1 MGIGIRGRS
10 FTFGRIAGILLAFAL
25 SLSAQVDVLVP
36 GGGPFWTLAQN
47 AAWAAGGRGGLHN
60 YYILTPRQP
69 SAGVCVSV
77 YNSDTVNHQL
87 YIVAYGSHNPSV
99 YSWTS
104 SPNEWSPLGSG
115 LNNTDA
121 YRADASG
128 APVVMA
134 NTTRRWWFPTNGA
147 SRIAIHPFSSS
158 PSGGTANVYATASD
172 LPCIHIQTDYLS
184 WNSATA
190 GAVTLTLPS
199 NQGTQTLIDGITAWC
214 TAGSSRVTAAHGALT
229 LWQTAPA
236 EVGTSTFSVAWTR
249 GLPAYYY
256 PDQDVTVTLDS
267 CGTGNTGYLFVS
279 YHLDWR

>member
-25 SLSAQVDVLVP
+25 SLTAQVDVLVP

-47 AAWAAGGRGGLHN
+47 AAWATAGRGGLHN

-77 YNSDTVNHQL
+77 YNRDTATHQL
-87 YIVAYGSHNPSV
+87 YVVAYGSNNPSV

-104 SPNEWSPLGSG
+104 SPNEWSTLGAG
-115 LNNTDA
+115 LNYTDA
-121 YRADASG
+121 IRADAS
-128 APVVMA
+128 AFPVVPA
-134 NTTRRWWFPTNGA
+134 NSTRRWWIPTYGA
-147 SRIAIHPFSSS
+147 SRIAVYPLLATT
-158 PSGGTANVYATASD
+158 SGGTADIYATASD
-172 LPCIHIQTDYLS
+172 SPCVHVQSDFAVST
-184 WNSATA
+184 SATA
-190 GAVTLTLPS
+190 GAATVYLTAALGS
-199 NQGTQTLIDGITAWC
+199 QTFVDGITAWC
-214 TAGSSRVTAAHGALT
+214 SAGTSRVTVTHGSVT

-249 GLPAYYY
+249 GLPGYYY
-256 PDQDVTVTLDS
+256 PDQNVTVTLDS